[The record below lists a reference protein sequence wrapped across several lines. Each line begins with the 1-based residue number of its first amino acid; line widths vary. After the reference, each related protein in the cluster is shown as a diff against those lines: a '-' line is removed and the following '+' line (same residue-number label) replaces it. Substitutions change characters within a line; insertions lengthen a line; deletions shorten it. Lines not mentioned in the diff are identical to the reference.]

1 MREQQYVLFSL
12 FFHKSVIICRV
23 FCVKCSA
30 HTWKQNPQLD
40 SGHSDIYISPA
51 CSFPIEMQTYG
62 EMASL
67 SFLVFV
73 ILSLALQIHFFS
85 SSTVNTI
92 LAVSYI
98 IRCHQRSKTTCVSLA
113 GIVHLQ
119 QICDK
124 LYFSTIF
131 TWSDEES
138 AVEGDNM
145 GLPQW

>member
-1 MREQQYVLFSL
+1 
-12 FFHKSVIICRV
+12 
-23 FCVKCSA
+23 
-30 HTWKQNPQLD
+30 
-40 SGHSDIYISPA
+40 
-51 CSFPIEMQTYG
+51 MQTYG

-85 SSTVNTI
+85 SSTVNTV

-98 IRCHQRSKTTCVSLA
+98 IQCHQRSKTTCVSLA

-119 QICDK
+119 QICDE